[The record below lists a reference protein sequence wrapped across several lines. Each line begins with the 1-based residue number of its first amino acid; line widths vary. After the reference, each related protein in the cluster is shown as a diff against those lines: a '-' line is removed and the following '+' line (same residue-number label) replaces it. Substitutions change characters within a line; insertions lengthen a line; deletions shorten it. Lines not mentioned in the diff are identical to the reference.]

1 MPSAK
6 WRRSTPNS
14 STTPRVETAIHD
26 VSWHRGVSPWVIAM
40 TVMLATFMEV
50 LDTSVAN
57 VSLPHI
63 AGNLSASMDESTWVL
78 TSYLVANAIILP
90 MGGWF
95 SMLIGRKRFYMTC
108 VALFTVSSFL
118 CGIAPSL
125 GALIFFRVLQGI
137 GGGALQPISQAILVE
152 SFPREK
158 QGMAMA
164 VYGMGVVV
172 APVVGPTLGGWI
184 TDNYTWRWI
193 FLINIPVGILS
204 LVLTYLLI
212 FDPPYLKR
220 KSLAGGL
227 KIDYMGFGLL
237 ALGLGALEVVLDEGQ
252 KEDWF
257 SSHFIVAF
265 AAIMAV
271 CLVGVVFWEL
281 RQKEPIID
289 FRVLKDRNYALATLS
304 MLVLGFVLYASTALM
319 PLFLQTLLGYTAVMS
334 GLVLSPGGLVM
345 VVCLPVVGILVRKY
359 QPRWL
364 VIFGV
369 VVTSLG
375 LYRMAKF
382 NLQIDYS
389 TAVWSR
395 MTQSLGLAF
404 LFVPISAT
412 AFAYIPKER
421 TSYATGLF
429 NLARNIGG
437 SSGIATATTLLARR
451 AQYHQSVLVSHLTPY
466 DFRYREALS
475 GAAAT
480 LRQGG
485 SSAHDAALQ
494 AQGMIYGNLLRQ
506 SSMLAFADA
515 FWVMGTLFLL
525 IIPLMFM
532 IKKVKPRA
540 GQVVME

>member
-1 MPSAK
+1 
-6 WRRSTPNS
+6 
-14 STTPRVETAIHD
+14 
-26 VSWHRGVSPWVIAM
+26 M

-57 VSLPHI
+57 VALPHI
-63 AGNLSASMDESTWVL
+63 AGSLSASTDESTWML

-95 SMLIGRKRFYMTC
+95 SMLIGRKRFYMIC

-137 GGGALQPISQAILVE
+137 GGGALQPVSQAILVE

-172 APVVGPTLGGWI
+172 APVIGPTLGGWI

-204 LVLTYLLI
+204 LLLTWVLI
-212 FDPPYLKR
+212 FDPPYLQR
-220 KSLAGGL
+220 RAWGSF
-227 KIDYMGFGLL
+227 KIDYAGFGLL
-237 ALGLGALEVVLDEGQ
+237 AVGLGALEVVLDEGQ

-257 SSHFIVAF
+257 SSHFIMVF
-265 AAIMAV
+265 SAITAI
-271 CLVGVVFWEL
+271 CLIAVVFWEL

-289 FRVLKDRNYALATLS
+289 FRVLKDRNYAIATLS

-319 PLFLQTLLGYTAVMS
+319 PLFLQTLLGYTAMLS

-369 VVTSLG
+369 AVASLG
-375 LYRMAKF
+375 LFRMARF
-382 NLQIDYS
+382 DLQIDYA
-389 TAVWSR
+389 TAAWSR

-451 AQYHQSVLVSHLTPY
+451 AQFHQSVLVAHLTPY
-466 DFRYREALS
+466 DWRYREALA

-480 LRQGG
+480 LRSAG
-485 SSAHDAALQ
+485 SSSYDAGVQ
-494 AQGMIYGNLLRQ
+494 AQGMIYGTMVRQ
-506 SSMLAFADA
+506 ANMLAFADA
-515 FWVMGTLFLL
+515 FWVMGALFLL
-525 IIPLMFM
+525 VIPLMFF
-532 IKKVKPRA
+532 IKKVRPSA
-540 GQVVME
+540 GQVVVE

>member
-1 MPSAK
+1 
-6 WRRSTPNS
+6 
-14 STTPRVETAIHD
+14 
-26 VSWHRGVSPWVIAM
+26 M

-63 AGNLSASMDESTWVL
+63 AGSLSASMDESTWML

-95 SMLIGRKRFYMTC
+95 SMLLGRKRFYMIC
-108 VALFTVSSFL
+108 VAIFTVSSFL

-137 GGGALQPISQAILVE
+137 GGGALQPVSQAILVE

-172 APVVGPTLGGWI
+172 APVIGPTLGGWI

-193 FLINIPVGILS
+193 FFINIPVGILS
-204 LVLTYLLI
+204 MVLTALLI

-220 KSLAGGL
+220 KSLGKGF
-227 KIDYMGFGLL
+227 KIDYVGFGLL

-265 AAIMAV
+265 TVIMV
-271 CLVGVVFWEL
+271 FCLIAVVFWEL
-281 RQKEPIID
+281 WQKEPIID
-289 FRVLKDRNYALATLS
+289 FHILKDRNYTLATVT

-319 PLFLQTLLGYTAVMS
+319 PLFLQTLLGYTAMMS
-334 GLVLSPGGLVM
+334 GLVLSPGGLVI

-364 VIFGV
+364 MIFGV
-369 VVTSLG
+369 AVTSLG
-375 LYRMAKF
+375 LYRMANF
-382 NLQIDYS
+382 NLQIDYG
-389 TAVWSR
+389 TALWSR
-395 MTQSLGLAF
+395 LVQSLGLAF

-421 TSYATGLF
+421 TNYATGLF

-451 AQYHQSVLVSHLTPY
+451 AQFHQTVLVAHLTPY
-466 DFRYREALS
+466 DFRYREALA

-480 LRQGG
+480 LRAGG
-485 SSAHDAALQ
+485 SSTHDAALQ
-494 AQGMIYGNLLRQ
+494 AQGLIYGSMLRQ
-506 SSMLAFADA
+506 ANMLAFADA

-525 IIPLMFM
+525 VIPLLFFV
-532 IKKVKPRA
+532 KKVKPAA
-540 GQVVME
+540 GQVVVE